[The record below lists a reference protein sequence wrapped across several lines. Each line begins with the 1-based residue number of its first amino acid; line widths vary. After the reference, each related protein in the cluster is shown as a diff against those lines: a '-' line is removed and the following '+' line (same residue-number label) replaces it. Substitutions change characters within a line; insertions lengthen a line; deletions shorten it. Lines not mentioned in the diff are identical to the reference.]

1 MIARQFTNFN
11 KTRGRELK
19 FVCLH
24 NGQLIWWAKYT
35 VIELKKQIAE
45 SLGVIR
51 ACTSMVLNG
60 HRVLVGA
67 KEKIRVTLESL
78 KKEGGVRTLIV
89 CLCNLVC
96 IMAAGCNSR
105 RISVGDLIVKQPLLA

>member
-1 MIARQFTNFN
+1 MGEIHSHRIK
-11 KTRGRELK
+11 KT
-19 FVCLH
+19 
-24 NGQLIWWAKYT
+24 
-35 VIELKKQIAE
+35 QIAE

-60 HRVLVGA
+60 HRVLVGV
-67 KEKIRVTLESL
+67 KEKICVALESL